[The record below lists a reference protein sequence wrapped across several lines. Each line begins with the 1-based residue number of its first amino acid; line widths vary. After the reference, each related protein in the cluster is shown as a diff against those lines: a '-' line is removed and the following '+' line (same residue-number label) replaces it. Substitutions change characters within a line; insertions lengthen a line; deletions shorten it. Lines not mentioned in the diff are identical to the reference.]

1 MITLTVEGQQVDCYG
16 GDIVNDTLNTSVGV
30 VPFEW
35 STGFQVTQAIDAIAA
50 YLAGTPVPVTSTGIG
65 WIIDL
70 PSATHPQAEIKEI
83 DFVVNLIN
91 FCWRGSDY
99 NGDCGIQFEFTT
111 STTPAEVAAAIVALV
126 S

>member
-50 YLAGTPVPVTSTGIG
+50 YLAGTPVPVTSTGVG

-99 NGDCGIQFEFTT
+99 NGDCGVTFTFT
-111 STTPAEVAAAIVALV
+111 VDTTPSDVAAAIVALV

>member
-1 MITLTVEGQQVDCYG
+1 MITVLVGDQSVDCYS
-16 GDIVNDTLNTSVGV
+16 GDIVNDSIDTSVGV

-35 STGFQVTQAIDAIAA
+35 STGFQLQQVIDAIAA

-65 WIIDL
+65 WLIDL

-99 NGDCGIQFEFTT
+99 NGDCGVTFTFT
-111 STTPAEVAAAIVALV
+111 VDTTPSEVAAAIVALV

>member
-1 MITLTVEGQQVDCYG
+1 MITVMVGQSSVDCYS
-16 GDIVNDTLNTSVGV
+16 GDIVNNALNTSVGV

-65 WIIDL
+65 WLIDL

-99 NGDCGIQFEFTT
+99 NGDCGVTFTFT
-111 STTPAEVAAAIVALV
+111 VDTTPSEVAAAIVALV